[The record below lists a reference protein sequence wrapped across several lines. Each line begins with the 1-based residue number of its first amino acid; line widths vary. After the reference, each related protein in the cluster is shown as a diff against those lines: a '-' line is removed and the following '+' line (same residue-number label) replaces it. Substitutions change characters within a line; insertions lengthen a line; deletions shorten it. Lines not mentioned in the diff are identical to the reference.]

1 MLLAYTLYKADFICT
16 IYIFP
21 LHYKRHYSTSSLV
34 NFKFFEKLLTFNNL
48 FTLDIY
54 N

>member
-1 MLLAYTLYKADFICT
+1 MLSAYTLYKADFIYVS
-16 IYIFP
+16 YILS
-21 LHYKRHYSTSSLV
+21 LHCKRHYSTSSLV

>member
-1 MLLAYTLYKADFICT
+1 MLPAYTLYKADFIFLS
-16 IYIFP
+16 YISP
-21 LHYKRHYSTSSLV
+21 LHRKRHYSTSSWV
-34 NFKFFEKLLTFNNL
+34 SFKFFQKVSGFNVF